1 MLIFSSSPQAS
12 SFYGSS
18 SSSSSFR
25 PSHRHRRLD
34 RLSVSPLTSPVSSKQ
49 HTALKALSTGGRT
62 SNSRANATSTNTATS
77 SSGYSSLLG
86 PPSGNRSRDSRRGS
100 SGLSLAAAASRGPRG
115 ISAKRRLPLSEL
127 DSNTGIKGVGPGSG
141 VEAMEMDSLD
151 SLNLVVAGDGVK
163 PQLTSPIE
171 VLVPPSAPSS
181 SRPVILER
189 RSPSPPHSPDTPM
202 GLANL
207 GKENIIIRCV

>member
-1 MLIFSSSPQAS
+1 MLILSSSPQAS

-62 SNSRANATSTNTATS
+62 SHNRANATSTNTTTS

-86 PPSGNRSRDSRRGS
+86 PPSGNRSRRGN
-100 SGLSLAAAASRGPRG
+100 SGLSLAAAASSGPRG

-127 DSNTGIKGVGPGSG
+127 DSNTGNKGVGPGSG

-207 GKENIIIRCV
+207 GRKENIIIRCV